1 MFKSVNKD
9 VWAFDVE
16 WVPDPD
22 AGRRL
27 YQLPEDTPDA
37 EVIQKMWEEGGAD
50 EETLMPYSKPQF
62 AALFP
67 LPRSFVQIKEMEKWP
82 CL

>member
-9 VWAFDVE
+9 VWAFDTE
-16 WVPDPD
+16 WVPDPE

-37 EVIQKMWEEGGAD
+37 EVIQKMWEEGGTD
-50 EETLMPYSKPQF
+50 E
-62 AALFP
+62 
-67 LPRSFVQIKEMEKWP
+67 
-82 CL
+82 